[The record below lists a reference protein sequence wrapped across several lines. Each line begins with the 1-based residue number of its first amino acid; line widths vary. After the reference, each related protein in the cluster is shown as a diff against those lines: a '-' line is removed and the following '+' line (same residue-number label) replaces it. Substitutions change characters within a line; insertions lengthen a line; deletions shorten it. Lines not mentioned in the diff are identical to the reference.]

1 MPATEYADVVVLGGG
16 PTGTVAAIAAAR
28 TGARVLLVERYGFMG
43 GTSTA
48 AMVGPW
54 MTFHA
59 ADGNQVIRGIP
70 QELVDR
76 MVAIGASLGHIRDP
90 LDVAYS
96 LTPFDPTGL
105 KFVFDDLVQESG
117 VKLLLHSL
125 VIGAE
130 VVDGRVCRARLA
142 TRDGEMLVEAP
153 VFIDATGDAF
163 FAKLVGADL
172 VMGRESDGKVQPMTL
187 VFRMNGV
194 DTDAIIAYMAAHP
207 EEFHETTSIDLLRET
222 NYITTSGFFSLWKE
236 GVAQG
241 ELRDVPRDRLLFFGT
256 PTPGEILFNTV
267 RVVNRNPVDP
277 WELTAA
283 ELEGRRQAREIA
295 AFVQRRVPG
304 FANARLV
311 DVASQIGI
319 RESRRIVGH
328 YTLTEEDV
336 YAAHPFEDG
345 VANGAYPIDIHDPT
359 GAGLRYDDRRV
370 MGYKIPYRCMIPQ
383 GFDNLLVAGRCLSAN
398 HEALGTARITAS
410 CMDMGQAVGAAAAL
424 TAKRGCATHALPIN
438 ELKQAIAQL
447 GGYVS

>member
-1 MPATEYADVVVLGGG
+1 MPVTEYADVVVLGGG

-76 MVAIGASLGHIRDP
+76 MVATGASLGHIRDP
-90 LDVAYS
+90 LGVIYS

-105 KFVFDDLVQESG
+105 KFVFDDMVQEAG
-117 VKLLLHSL
+117 VKLLLHTL

-130 VVDGRVCRARLA
+130 VAEGRVCRARLA

-153 VFIDATGDAF
+153 VFIDTTGDAF
-163 FAKLVGADL
+163 FSKLVGAKL
-172 VMGRESDGKVQPMTL
+172 VMGREGDGKVQPMTL
-187 VFRMNGV
+187 VFRMGGV
-194 DTDAIIAYMAAHP
+194 DTEAVLAYMEAHP
-207 EEFHETTSIDLLRET
+207 AEFHETTSIDLVRET
-222 NYITTSGFFSLWKE
+222 QYVSASGFFSLWKE
-236 GVAQG
+236 AVAQG
-241 ELRDVPRDRLLFFGT
+241 EVNVPRDRLLFFGT
-256 PTPGEILFNTV
+256 PNPGEILFNTV
-267 RVVNRNPVDP
+267 RVINRNPVDP
-277 WELTAA
+277 WDLTAA

-295 AFVQRRVPG
+295 SLMQRRVPG
-304 FANARLV
+304 FAGARLL

-319 RESRRIVGH
+319 RESRRIVGR
-328 YTLTEEDV
+328 YTLNEEDV
-336 YAAHPFEDG
+336 YTANPFEDG

-370 MGYKIPYRCMIPQ
+370 MGYKIPYRCLIPV

-424 TAKRGCATHALPIN
+424 TARKGCATHELPLD
-438 ELKQAIAQL
+438 ELKQAIAHL

>member
-1 MPATEYADVVVLGGG
+1 MPAKEYADVVILGGG

-76 MVAIGASLGHIRDP
+76 MVASGASLGHIRDP
-90 LDVAYS
+90 LGVIYS

-105 KFVFDDLVQESG
+105 KFVFDDLVQEAG
-117 VKLLLHSL
+117 VKLLLHTL
-125 VIGAE
+125 VIGADVE
-130 VVDGRVCRARLA
+130 NGRITRARLA
-142 TRDGEMLVEAP
+142 TRDGEMEVEAP
-153 VFIDATGDAF
+153 VFIDTTGDAF
-163 FAKLVGADL
+163 FAKLANAQL
-172 VMGRESDGKVQPMTL
+172 VMGREADGRVQPMTL
-187 VFRMNGV
+187 VFRMGGV
-194 DTDAIIAYMAAHP
+194 DTQAILDYMEAHP
-207 EEFHETTSIDLLRET
+207 EEFHDTTSIDLVKET
-222 NYITTSGFFSLWKE
+222 NYVSASGFFSLWKE
-236 GVAQG
+236 GLAGG
-241 ELRDVPRDRLLFFGT
+241 EVDIPRDRLLFFGT
-256 PTPGEILFNTV
+256 PNPGEILFNTV
-267 RVVNRNPVDP
+267 RVINRNPVDP
-277 WELTAA
+277 WDLTAA
-283 ELEGRRQAREIA
+283 ELEGRRQARQIA
-295 AFVQRRVPG
+295 DFVRRKVPG
-304 FANARLV
+304 FANAGLI

-328 YTLTEEDV
+328 YTLNEEDV
-336 YAAHPFEDG
+336 YVARPFEDG
-345 VANGAYPIDIHDPT
+345 VANGAYPIDIHDPS

-370 MGYKIPYRCMIPQ
+370 MGYKIPYRSLIPL

-424 TAKRGCATHALPIN
+424 VARQGCTTTTLPIDD
-438 ELKQAIAQL
+438 LKGAIAAL